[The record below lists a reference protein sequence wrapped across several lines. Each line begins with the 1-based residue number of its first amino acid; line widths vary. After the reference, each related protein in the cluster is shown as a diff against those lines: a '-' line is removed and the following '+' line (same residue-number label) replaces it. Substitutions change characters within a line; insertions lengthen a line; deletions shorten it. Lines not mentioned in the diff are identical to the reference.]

1 RHFQVL
7 IYDNASTDRTGEICQ
22 AVADRDPRFI
32 YHRNPENIGSAQN
45 FLDVLAAADTEYF
58 LWRADDDLTSPD
70 FFEHLVA
77 RLDEAPGAALAACR
91 VESRRPAKNRIRRFG
106 FVEAWR
112 APRIVNIVR
121 RMFWSQPSW
130 IYGLWRTEALRRYYI
145 ETWEK
150 YPKGW
155 ANDHLVLLQV
165 ILDDALTGD
174 SRPLFVQQ
182 IGVRPG
188 STRQKPTLDQKIG
201 EKTSY
206 LSEYRRLC
214 RQSVAERDWSSRE
227 RWILDR
233 LIGFYAAKR
242 VNASDF
248 SIWKLK
254 VRRAI
259 LGGNAT

>member
-1 RHFQVL
+1 
-7 IYDNASTDRTGEICQ
+7 
-22 AVADRDPRFI
+22 
-32 YHRNPENIGSAQN
+32 
-45 FLDVLAAADTEYF
+45 
-58 LWRADDDLTSPD
+58 
-70 FFEHLVA
+70 
-77 RLDEAPGAALAACR
+77 
-91 VESRRPAKNRIRRFG
+91 
-106 FVEAWR
+106 
-112 APRIVNIVR
+112 
-121 RMFWSQPSW
+121 
-130 IYGLWRTEALRRYYI
+130 
-145 ETWEK
+145 
-150 YPKGW
+150 
-155 ANDHLVLLQV
+155 
-165 ILDDALTGD
+165 
-174 SRPLFVQQ
+174 PLFVQQ

-233 LIGFYAAKR
+233 LIGLYAAKR

-259 LGGNAT
+259 LGGKAT